1 MSSALIY
8 APPGDQTS
16 QQDRRVFFPEIAL
29 LREKFPWQRMK
40 YQEWFF
46 LGGPSNFWFVATLI
60 CGWRE
65 YFCTEK
71 FPRNCLTGNWSLI
84 GTYETL
90 TIIVFNLATQD
101 ISVIQDQLVG
111 VLNKKQKKIPTK
123 PKKIKKN
130 EKESN
135 INVWTGKYV
144 PLASYLQV
152 EASVVLVFCFAPQDV
167 LPDWKK

>member
-1 MSSALIY
+1 M
-8 APPGDQTS
+8 
-16 QQDRRVFFPEIAL
+16 
-29 LREKFPWQRMK
+29 
-40 YQEWFF
+40 
-46 LGGPSNFWFVATLI
+46 
-60 CGWRE
+60 
-65 YFCTEK
+65 
-71 FPRNCLTGNWSLI
+71 
-84 GTYETL
+84 
-90 TIIVFNLATQD
+90 ATQD

-135 INVWTGKYV
+135 INVWTGKNV